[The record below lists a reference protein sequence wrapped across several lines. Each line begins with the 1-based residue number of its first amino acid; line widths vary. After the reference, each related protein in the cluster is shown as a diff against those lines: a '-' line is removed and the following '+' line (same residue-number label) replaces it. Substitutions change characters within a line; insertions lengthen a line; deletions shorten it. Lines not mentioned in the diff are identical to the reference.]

1 MLPSSPRRPI
11 AQLKPKGISCCN
23 IPFLLI
29 SLFLALAAPVS
40 AQQQFVTDEDR
51 SRFVERFYNKAEPG
65 LRSPAEYIE
74 IAKKAAHS
82 QYGSSVPLSNFSDG
96 MVTYRKY
103 RNAPKADQEI
113 IAVAFVYQAKY
124 SGGGLVGTN
133 FLFTRTDPE
142 RPILLV
148 LMRRDLSKV
157 YVNVIHFK
165 AK

>member
-1 MLPSSPRRPI
+1 MLPSAPRPPI
-11 AQLKPKGISCCN
+11 AQLQPKGSSCCN

-29 SLFLALAAPVS
+29 SLFFALAAPVS

-82 QYGSSVPLSNFSDG
+82 QYESIPLSNFSDG

-113 IAVAFVYQAKY
+113 IAVAFVYQGKY
-124 SGGGLVGTN
+124 SGGGLYGPN
-133 FLFTRTDPE
+133 LLFTRADPE

-148 LMRRDLSKV
+148 QMRRDLSKI